1 MRRMHLL
8 GLILIGGLS
17 FAPLAAAQEDPPA
30 KPALKPVVDPFDGKV
45 NEAEAAT
52 RQPAG
57 HRIELLEPLDP
68 AQSLEERLEAKASLQ
83 AEEATLRSF
92 ADALEKA
99 LDTSVVLATKKLEEA
114 AINTDTP
121 ITYRLK
127 NVRLQTGLKL
137 ILGQLGLAYVLHDN
151 VLMITTPEDAGS
163 QLVTR
168 VYDCRELMKLPSPIK
183 KGKRPKAP
191 GSQSEIGTTGLPAQ
205 VPEKKD
211 DASPDGGYEVADLI
225 EVVIGTVKPD
235 SWEDVGGPGSIKDF
249 KGLITVSQTQ
259 EVHEEVEELLNML
272 HMAGGLEEKVKV
284 SR

>member
-1 MRRMHLL
+1 MRRLHLL
-8 GLILIGGLS
+8 GWLLIGGMV
-17 FAPLAAAQEDPPA
+17 FAPLAAGQEDAPA
-30 KPALKPVVDPFDGKV
+30 KPAVDPFDAGKKDG
-45 NEAEAAT
+45 AAP

-57 HRIELLEPLDP
+57 HRIELMEPLDP
-68 AQSLEERLEAKASLQ
+68 AQSLEERLEAKASFQ

-121 ITYRLK
+121 ITYKLK

-163 QLVTR
+163 QLITR
-168 VYDCRELMKLPSPIK
+168 VYDGRELMKLPSPIK
-183 KGKRPKAP
+183 KTKHVRDNPPSVGGGSGIHVKIEEKAKE
-191 GSQSEIGTTGLPAQ
+191 EIGL
-205 VPEKKD
+205 
-211 DASPDGGYEVADLI
+211 DGNYEIDDLI
-225 EVVIGTVKPD
+225 DVISATVSPD
-235 SWEDVGGPGSIKDF
+235 SWDDVGGPGSMTDF
-249 KGLITVSQTQ
+249 KGLLSVSTTQ
-259 EVHEEVEELLNML
+259 EVHREIEELLNML
-272 HMAGGLEEKVKV
+272 HKAGGLEEKVKV